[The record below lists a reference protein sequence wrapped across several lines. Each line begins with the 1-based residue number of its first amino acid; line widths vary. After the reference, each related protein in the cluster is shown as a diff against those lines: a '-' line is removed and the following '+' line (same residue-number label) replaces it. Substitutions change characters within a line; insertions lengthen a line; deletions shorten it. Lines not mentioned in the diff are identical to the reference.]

1 MRFIENLSFALKKR
15 VQKIFFKGC
24 GLGQVLEWHIE
35 LPHLA
40 KKRRIN
46 KMSRFSDKNILASIV
61 KIR

>member
-1 MRFIENLSFALKKR
+1 MRLIENLSFALKKR

-40 KKRRIN
+40 KKNGALI
-46 KMSRFSDKNILASIV
+46 K
-61 KIR
+61 